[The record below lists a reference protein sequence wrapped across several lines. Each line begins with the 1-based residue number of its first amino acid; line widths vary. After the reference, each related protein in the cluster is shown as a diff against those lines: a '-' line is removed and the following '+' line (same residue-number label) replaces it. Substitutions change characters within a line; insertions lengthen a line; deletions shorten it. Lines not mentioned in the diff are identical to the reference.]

1 MRGRYGRSI
10 DEFWAGKGRE
20 GGRGSSYRFAIVV
33 VLRFSNET
41 KTREKIKQNSPCR
54 GMFSLRSFPPKVER
68 PLASHGTA
76 ASQVHGGGMHGA
88 YSSGSQTSLSTSY
101 ITGQSYMQGQNYAS
115 SHGPYATAS
124 VQVAYP
130 HNAAAYSQPQSYG
143 TMVQG
148 YGGQP
153 QSAGYQQN
161 HLKKG
166 SVRNGDVLKR
176 CRLQTA

>member
-1 MRGRYGRSI
+1 M
-10 DEFWAGKGRE
+10 
-20 GGRGSSYRFAIVV
+20 
-33 VLRFSNET
+33 
-41 KTREKIKQNSPCR
+41 
-54 GMFSLRSFPPKVER
+54 ER
-68 PLASHGTA
+68 PLASHGAA
-76 ASQVHGGGMHGA
+76 ASQIHGSGMHGA

-115 SHGPYATAS
+115 HGPYTTSA
-124 VQVAYP
+124 QVYP
-130 HNAAAYSQPQSYG
+130 HNVAAYSQPQSYG

>member
-1 MRGRYGRSI
+1 M
-10 DEFWAGKGRE
+10 
-20 GGRGSSYRFAIVV
+20 
-33 VLRFSNET
+33 
-41 KTREKIKQNSPCR
+41 
-54 GMFSLRSFPPKVER
+54 
-68 PLASHGTA
+68 ASHSST
-76 ASQVHGGGMHGA
+76 ASQMHGNSMHGA

-115 SHGPYATAS
+115 HGPYPTAS
-124 VQVAYP
+124 VQVYP
-130 HNAAAYSQPQSYG
+130 HNTAYSQPQSYG

-153 QSAGYQQN
+153 QSAAGYQQN